1 MRKILFLYLVTIAL
15 PFCGGGQAR
24 TFLTPHPET
33 PLWSMVETSPQKV
46 LAAEIK
52 TPEDRVA
59 LGFALYRL
67 GKLREAFQQFQMA
80 NQEGESEFSLLGMGM
95 VKEAEGNLL
104 EAYTYYIKSQHPLAR
119 ARAERIKKRALNQ
132 ALSSD
137 QPSEIAKGLLIDPQD
152 KRVYLALGNYYLRHG
167 KPFLARA
174 YIKKGIE
181 TVGEDEAL
189 LRLLELSYEQE
200 DDLEGALE
208 VARRLYQLYPSPG
221 NLRAVQQLEERLEEE
236 RIRKRLKDLQGKP
249 VITRG
254 DLALM
259 IDAYLGKYFPP
270 RKPPIIVDLY
280 RSQQMEAILRVTSAG
295 IMKVY
300 PNHTFQ
306 PDAEVR
312 RISLAKIL
320 YRLVKKL
327 GISLEVNPVVLRD
340 TSSRYAVFAV
350 GAGLM
355 DEKDGNFKPYDTV
368 SFTEAEE
375 ALRKLRNWLK
385 EQQK

>member
-1 MRKILFLYLVTIAL
+1 MKKILLFYLIIIVL
-15 PFCGGGQAR
+15 PFCGGSGTQP
-24 TFLTPHPET
+24 FLIPHPET
-33 PLWSMVETSPQKV
+33 PLWSLVESSPQKV
-46 LAAEIK
+46 LTAEIR
-52 TPEDRVA
+52 TPQDRVA

-67 GKLREAFQQFQMA
+67 GKLEEAFEQFQKA
-80 NQEGESEFSLLGMGM
+80 NEEGEDEFSFLGMGM
-95 VKEAEGNLL
+95 VREAEGNLL
-104 EAYTYYIKSQHPLAR
+104 EAYLYYTKSQHPLAR
-119 ARAERIKKRALNQ
+119 ARAERIKQGALNQ
-132 ALSSD
+132 ALSSES
-137 QPSEIAKGLLIDPQD
+137 PSEIAKGLLIDPQD
-152 KRVYLALGNYYLRHG
+152 KRVYLALGNYYLRNG

-189 LRLLELSYEQE
+189 LRLLQLSYEQE
-200 DDLEGALE
+200 SDYERALE
-208 VARRLYQLYPSPG
+208 VARRIYQLYPSPE

-236 RIRKRLKDLQGKP
+236 RIRKKLKDLQGKP

-280 RSQQMEAILRVTSAG
+280 RSQQMEAILRVSSAG

-312 RISLAKIL
+312 RLTLAKIL

-327 GISLEVNPVVLRD
+327 GISVQVNSVVLQD
-340 TSSRYAVFAV
+340 TSNRYAVFAV

-355 DEKDGNFKPYDTV
+355 KAPEGKFNPYATV
-368 SFTEAEE
+368 SFNEAQE
-375 ALRKLRNWLK
+375 ALRKLRSWLK
-385 EQQK
+385 EQEK